1 MTLSASTKEAI
12 AGYAFIL
19 PIMLG
24 FLLFLA
30 FPVIA
35 SFFVSLADW
44 NLINDPEYAGIGN
57 YIQLFQDPFFWTC
70 LKNTAYFSFFAV
82 LFGMFLSLYLANLIQ
97 ETKPKGASFFKSSLF
112 LPVILST
119 VAVALVWQWL
129 LDGHMGMINHLLNM
143 VGLPSV
149 PWLTSPAVAL
159 NSVILVAVWRQI
171 GYNMVI
177 FLAALANVPDELYE
191 ASSLDGAS
199 RFQTFWNVTW
209 PLISPATFFIA
220 VTSIINSFQVFDITT
235 ILTNGGPA
243 NSTNTLIM
251 MIYQNGFQFFKM
263 GYASG
268 IAYVLFGIIL
278 IITAIQT
285 IVSKRWVHS

>member
-1 MTLSASTKEAI
+1 MTLSASTKEAM
-12 AGYAFIL
+12 AGYFFIL
-19 PIMLG
+19 PVLLG
-24 FLLFLA
+24 FLVFLA

-35 SFFVSLADW
+35 SFFISLSEW
-44 NLINDPEYAGIGN
+44 NMINDPGFSGVAN
-57 YIQLFQDPFFWTC
+57 YLQLFRDPFFWTC
-70 LKNTAYFSFFAV
+70 LSNTAYFSFFSV
-82 LFGMFLSLYLANLIQ
+82 LVGIFLSLYLANLIQ
-97 ETKPKGASFFKSSLF
+97 ETKLKGSSFFKSALF
-112 LPVILST
+112 LPVILSS

-129 LDGHMGMINHLLNM
+129 LDSQTGLVNHLLTS
-143 VGLPSV
+143 VGLPAV
-149 PWLTSPAVAL
+149 PWITSPAMAL
-159 NSVILVAVWRQI
+159 NSVVLVAVWRQI

-220 VTSIINSFQVFDITT
+220 VTSVINSFQVFDLTT

-263 GYASG
+263 GYASA
-268 IAYVLFGIIL
+268 IAYALFAIIL
-278 IITAIQT
+278 VITAVQS
-285 IVSKRWVHS
+285 VVAKKWVHS

>member
-1 MTLSASTKEAI
+1 MSLRASTKEAI
-12 AGYAFIL
+12 AGYFFIF
-19 PIMLG
+19 PIMAG
-24 FLLFLA
+24 FLVFLG

-44 NLINDPEYAGIGN
+44 NLINDPEFVSITN

-70 LKNTAYFSFFAV
+70 LSNTAYFSFFAV
-82 LFGMFLSLYLANLIQ
+82 FFGMAISLYLANLFHEAQ
-97 ETKPKGASFFKSSLF
+97 PKGAAFFKSTLF
-112 LPVILST
+112 LPVILSS

-129 LDGHMGMINHLLNM
+129 LDGHMGMINHLLGL

-149 PWLTSPAVAL
+149 PWLTSPEVAM
-159 NSVILVAVWRQI
+159 NSVIMVAVWRQI

-177 FLAALANVPDELYE
+177 FLAALANVPDDLYE
-191 ASSLDGAS
+191 ACNLDGAN
-199 RFQTFWNVTW
+199 RFQKFWNVTW
-209 PLISPATFFIA
+209 PLISPVTFFIA

-243 NSTNTLIM
+243 NATNTLIM

-263 GYASG
+263 GYASA

-278 IITAIQT
+278 VITVVQT
-285 IVSKRWVHS
+285 FVSKKWVHS

>member
-19 PIMLG
+19 PIMSGFLI
-24 FLLFLA
+24 FLLF
-30 FPVIA
+30 PVVA

-44 NLINDPEYAGIGN
+44 NLINDPAFAGIGN
-57 YIQLFQDPFFWTC
+57 YVQMLQDPFFWTC
-70 LKNTAYFSFFAV
+70 LSNTAYFSLFSVF
-82 LFGMFLSLYLANLIQ
+82 FGMAVSLYLANLIQ
-97 ETKPKGASFFKSSLF
+97 EAKPKGASFFKSALF
-112 LPVILST
+112 LPVILSS

-129 LDGHMGMINHLLNM
+129 LDSQMGMINHLLNL
-143 VGLPSV
+143 VGLSSV
-149 PWLTSPAVAL
+149 PWLTSPAVAM
-159 NSVILVAVWRQI
+159 NSVIMVAVWRQI

-199 RFQTFWNVTW
+199 RFQVFWNVTW

-220 VTSIINSFQVFDITT
+220 VTSVINSFQVFDITT
-235 ILTNGGPA
+235 ILTAGGPA
-243 NSTNTLIM
+243 NATNTLIM

-263 GYASG
+263 GYASS
-268 IAYVLFGIIL
+268 IAYALFAIIL
-278 IITAIQT
+278 VITAIQT
-285 IVSKRWVHS
+285 IVSKKWVHS

>member
-1 MTLSASTKEAI
+1 MTLSSSQKEAF
-12 AGYAFIL
+12 AGYAFLL
-19 PIMLG
+19 PVFSG
-24 FLLFLA
+24 FLVFLA
-30 FPVIA
+30 FPVVA

-44 NLINDPEYAGIGN
+44 NMINDPGFVGIAN
-57 YIQLFQDPFFWTC
+57 YIDLFRDPFFWTC
-70 LKNTAYFSFFAV
+70 LGNTAYFS
-82 LFGMFLSLYLANLIQ
+82 LFSVVIGLFVSLYLANLLH
-97 ETKPKGASFFKSSLF
+97 ETRPRGAGFFKSTLF
-112 LPVILST
+112 LPVILSS

-129 LDGHMGMINHLLNM
+129 LDSHMGLINHLLAG
-143 VGLPSV
+143 VGVPGV
-149 PWLTSPAVAL
+149 PWLTSPAMAM

-199 RFQTFWNVTW
+199 RSQTFWNVTW
-209 PLISPATFFIA
+209 PMISPATFFIA
-220 VTSIINSFQVFDITT
+220 VTSVINSFQVFDLTT

-263 GYASG
+263 GYASA
-268 IAYVLFGIIL
+268 IAYALFAIIMV
-278 IITAIQT
+278 ITAVQT
-285 IVSKRWVHS
+285 IVSKKWVHS